1 MITDKKGDFRN
12 TKQRTAILELL
23 RATRSHPKASWIH
36 ERLKP
41 EFPDISLGTVYRNLS
56 VLAEQGLILALPTG
70 DGTDRFDADTGE
82 HYHVLCERCGR
93 VDDVPYRPGAGAAND
108 AGGESP
114 DADTRVPLIR
124 DGDAALA
131 TGYRVTGHRLFF
143 FGICPDCLAKDR
155 G

>member
-1 MITDKKGDFRN
+1 MITDKKGEYRN

-23 RATRSHPKASWIH
+23 RSTKSHPKAAWLH

-41 EFPDISLGTVYRNLS
+41 EYPDISLGTVYRNLA
-56 VLAEQGLILALPTG
+56 VLAEQGLVIAFPTG

-93 VDDVPYRPGAGAAND
+93 LDDVPYRPEPARA
-108 AGGESP
+108 P
-114 DADTRVPLIR
+114 DDRVPLIR
-124 DGDAALA
+124 DEDAGDA